1 MFEAR
6 PAGQRLAV
14 LTSALILAA
23 CASRGPAPSSR
34 PATPVPG
41 GAKVTQWPSKDG
53 PEAVVPA
60 DLDKMPD
67 ALPRLESIR
76 KGGPNK
82 PYAVAG
88 QRYEPLT
95 DDDPLI
101 QRGLASWY
109 GRKFHGRPTASGEL
123 YNMYA
128 MTAAHP
134 TMPIPSYARVRN
146 PKNGREVIVRI
157 NDRGP
162 FHSTR
167 IIDLS
172 YTAALKLDLLRGVAE
187 VEVERITYEDI
198 RTGAWL
204 RGKELPAQPG
214 DRAVP
219 DAPVFAAA
227 TPNGAPEVTT
237 GAQMRD
243 ADPAPGM
250 NRPVASGKGRAS
262 GPSAAATAARGAATG
277 VPVGTGT
284 GSGTG
289 AVTVATSAAGTT
301 AGTAVGA
308 SAGMVPIPVVALP
321 PGTDLDSQRDLPNTN
336 GRSGSATVG
345 APAAVSPVGV
355 SPAGAGAA
363 SGASGPDRATASAD
377 TSPDAPVPAM
387 KLAAAPGFWLQ
398 LGAFS
403 RLEGAETLREQFN
416 RHLDWMAPMLTI
428 FKDKQL
434 HRLQAG
440 PFSSRKTPAPPPT
453 RCAPPWR

>member
-34 PATPVPG
+34 PATPAPG

-53 PEAVVPA
+53 PEAIVPA

-95 DDDPLI
+95 DDDPLV

-198 RTGAWL
+198 RSGAWL
-204 RGKELPAQPG
+204 RGKEPPVLPG

-250 NRPVASGKGRAS
+250 NRPVASGKSRAS
-262 GPSAAATAARGAATG
+262 APSAALTSARGAATG
-277 VPVGTGT
+277 VPAGT
-284 GSGTG
+284 GTG

-301 AGTAVGA
+301 AGTAAGA

-321 PGTDLDSQRDLPNTN
+321 PGTDLDSQRDFPNAN
-336 GRSGSATVG
+336 GRNPGT
-345 APAAVSPVGV
+345 PVGPV
-355 SPAGAGAA
+355 AAAGGNSAPSAA
-363 SGASGPDRATASAD
+363 ATAEASA
-377 TSPDAPVPAM
+377 SPGPNDPVPAM

-416 RHLDWMAPMLTI
+416 RNLDWMAPMLTI

-440 PFSSRKTPAPPPT
+440 PFSSREDARAAADKVRTAMALTPVLVE
-453 RCAPPWR
+453 RR